1 MTCSQENTTGRLLYS
16 NNMAGSRSAQN
27 AILSDHQFLNTI
39 RGTNL
44 GDQLH
49 DLGVPVSSIPTN
61 DQKAAIDAFGD
72 G

>member
-1 MTCSQENTTGRLLYS
+1 
-16 NNMAGSRSAQN
+16 MAGSRSAQN
-27 AILSDHQFLNTI
+27 AILSDHQFLDPV
-39 RGTNL
+39 RSTNL

-49 DLGVPVSSIPTN
+49 DLGVPVSSISTN